1 MKFINLG
8 DKHAEYDFF
17 EDIIIPADEG
27 KPRKIPSYIDTAK
40 KHKSDK
46 KSNLNQP

>member
-17 EDIIIPADEG
+17 EDTAASRDDG
-27 KPRKIPSYIDTAK
+27 KPRKTPSYMDTAK
-40 KHKSDK
+40 KLKSK
-46 KSNLNQP
+46 GKMPQS